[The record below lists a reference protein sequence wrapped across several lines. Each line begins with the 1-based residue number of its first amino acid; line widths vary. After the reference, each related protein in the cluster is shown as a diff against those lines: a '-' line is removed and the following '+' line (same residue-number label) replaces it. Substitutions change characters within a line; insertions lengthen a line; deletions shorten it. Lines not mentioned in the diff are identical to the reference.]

1 MTVQTVPFALQNAS
15 HSAALFR
22 QSASA
27 PFISGGIL
35 AAGELT
41 ITQQATP
48 NMSVV
53 LGAGRAKVPGTS
65 VSPPSGLSFTTQ
77 GMYDVLN
84 DAPLT
89 LTVAAADATN
99 PRIDVPYVQVQ
110 DSFYSGAANQAIA
123 GIVTGTPAP
132 TPTTPPVPSNA
143 IGLNPIAVA
152 ANATSI
158 FSANI
163 GPTAS
168 LAVVIGGLRSFASA
182 ALRDA
187 AIPSPTNGLQISR
200 SDTGWIEQYYGTL
213 AVAPG
218 WYPIYGRLPFTRL
231 ALSGSL
237 ASGGLTVIGATAPLW
252 VPATFSAGVSPAGDT
267 PGWHSA
273 SNPERVIPTL
283 PGLYRIE
290 VATEWASNAT
300 GYRAVELRKN
310 NVRIPGSVSEQT
322 TVANQWGASNVVR
335 EVWLNGTTDYLSVA
349 ANQASGSALAI
360 SSEFNVQYVGPE

>member
-27 PFISGGIL
+27 PFVSGGIL

-84 DAPLT
+84 DAPVT

-99 PRIDVPYVQVQ
+99 PRIDVPYIQVQ

-132 TPTTPPVPSNA
+132 TPFAPAVPSNA
-143 IGLNPIAVA
+143 VGLAPIAVA

-158 FSANI
+158 VGANI
-163 GPTAS
+163 GAQATLAALIQARTSITAVLTRATNFTLTTSVQAIPFDSAPILNGLTWVVGSPTRITCVTAGNYLLTGDWQANS
-168 LAVVIGGLRSFASA
+168 TGTATFGIRKNGTVIGGEVIVTNASGACIIPA
-182 ALRDA
+182 AF
-187 AIPSPTNGLQISR
+187 GV
-200 SDTGWIEQYYGTL
+200 EL
-213 AVAPG
+213 AV
-218 WYPIYGRLPFTRL
+218 
-231 ALSGSL
+231 
-237 ASGGLTVIGATAPLW
+237 
-252 VPATFSAGVSPAGDT
+252 GDY
-267 PGWHSA
+267 
-273 SNPERVIPTL
+273 V
-283 PGLYRIE
+283 E
-290 VATEWASNAT
+290 VVVFIST
-300 GYRAVELRKN
+300 GTQPW
-310 NVRIPGSVSEQT
+310 I
-322 TVANQWGASNVVR
+322 
-335 EVWLNGTTDYLSVA
+335 A
-349 ANQASGSALAI
+349 ANRV
-360 SSEFNVQYVGPE
+360 NVGLLSYR